1 MSHISAGLQMMPTF
15 RVILM
20 IIIITWCLISA
31 LVCISM
37 LFEKDNK
44 NTKKKAYVSVAM
56 AVTGVLSAMALV
68 LTI

>member
-1 MSHISAGLQMMPTF
+1 MSDILAGLQMMPTF

-20 IIIITWCLISA
+20 IIIIALCLISA

-37 LFEKDNK
+37 LFEKNNK
-44 NTKKKAYVSVAM
+44 DTKKKACVSVAM
-56 AVTGVLSAMALV
+56 AVTGVVSAIALV

>member
-1 MSHISAGLQMMPTF
+1 MSNILAGLQMMPTF
-15 RVILM
+15 RVVLM
-20 IIIITWCLISA
+20 FIIIGWCLISA

-56 AVTGVLSAMALV
+56 AVTGVVSAMALV